1 MRKQDSDD
9 PNPLIRALAIRTMGC
24 LRVDKIIDYLTEPLR
39 KCLKDE
45 NPYVRKTAAV
55 CVAKLYDLNPELA
68 MEQDFVNSVKEMLS
82 DVNPMVVAN
91 AVIALA
97 DINEASP
104 QHNIFEINSNIS
116 NKLLHALNECTE

>member
-1 MRKQDSDD
+1 
-9 PNPLIRALAIRTMGC
+9 MGC

-68 MEQDFVNSVKEMLS
+68 MEQDFVNSVKEMVS
-82 DVNPMVVAN
+82 STRD
-91 AVIALA
+91 
-97 DINEASP
+97 
-104 QHNIFEINSNIS
+104 
-116 NKLLHALNECTE
+116 LLFAYS